1 MRNPKTELELAVT
14 CKDHFNTIRNEIVKK
29 YRENGW
35 NWLNNCKIKNA
46 MIELKK
52 VTISKDHFNAIRNE
66 IENKYWKNCWNW
78 PKKEPMTKFKIVKN

>member
-1 MRNPKTELELAVT
+1 MSIKKQKQIFIKMKKNAIM
-14 CKDHFNTIRNEIVKK
+14 DEIEKK
-29 YRENGW
+29 YWENGW

-52 VTISKDHFNAIRNE
+52 VTISKDHFNAIRDE